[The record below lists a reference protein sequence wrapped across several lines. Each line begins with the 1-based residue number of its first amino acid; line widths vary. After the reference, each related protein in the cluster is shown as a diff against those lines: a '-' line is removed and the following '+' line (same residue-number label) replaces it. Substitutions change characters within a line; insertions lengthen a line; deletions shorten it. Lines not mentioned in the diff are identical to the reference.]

1 MPKNER
7 TFLRRSRFLDAISS
21 LLLVAS
27 FATDSYDGKTW
38 QGYQFL
44 AGSLCV
50 RSAPRQSFT
59 SLTAAD
65 LVAKSSTGPGD
76 QRQAHRRRREAEVTV
91 GGGAR
96 VPQHPRAAVPSIGPS
111 EVEASRKTIASDTAI
126 EAVCP
131 PCSTTDIGLGLTA
144 AQVDCEHVTSQSPI
158 FPQGP

>member
-1 MPKNER
+1 MLPFTTPSLGSQSPGRVGRVKKVPKNER

-65 LVAKSSTGPGD
+65 LVAKSSTG
-76 QRQAHRRRREAEVTV
+76 HRRPKAS
-91 GGGAR
+91 AS
-96 VPQHPRAAVPSIGPS
+96 PPS
-111 EVEASRKTIASDTAI
+111 
-126 EAVCP
+126 
-131 PCSTTDIGLGLTA
+131 
-144 AQVDCEHVTSQSPI
+144 
-158 FPQGP
+158 